1 MFGFLFGSKHKRV
14 INRISKTVDQINSLE
29 SSLEQLNADDLLAK
43 SNELRDQVRSG
54 EALEKVLPQAFA
66 LVRESSKRNLGLRHY
81 DCQLVGGVILNEG
94 KIAEMATGEGKTLVA
109 TLPCY
114 LNALTGKGVYVI
126 TVNEYLAERDANW
139 MRPLFE
145 GLGLTVSHVVPNQS
159 FEEKK
164 NAYQADVVYITN
176 NEAGFDYLRDNMAM
190 DKAHKMQK
198 DLFFAVVDEV
208 DSILI
213 DEARTPLVISG
224 VAEDNSEI
232 YKKIGQ
238 IIPRLKQ
245 EEFDLETGD
254 VFVEGDFQID
264 EKVRSA
270 ELTEKGHEN
279 VERLLV
285 HNGLLKEDDSLYA
298 SENLKLLN
306 MVQSSLRAFNLFEK
320 NTDYLVQN
328 GQVVL
333 IDTNTGRALP
343 GRRLSDGVHQALE
356 LKENVNIQVESQT
369 LASTTFQNFF
379 RLFDKLS
386 GMTGTA
392 ETEAQEFEEIYSL
405 ETIVIPTNLPMIR
418 DDKED
423 KIYLT
428 LEEKYDALV
437 EEIEKINST
446 GAPILVGT
454 ISVETS
460 ELISSKLKQRKIEHN
475 VLNAKQHEREA
486 EIISQAGAQNAVTI
500 ATNMAGRGT
509 DIVLGGNEKDAS
521 FREKVLS
528 LEGLHVIGTERHES
542 RRVDNQLRGRSGRQ
556 GDPGSSQ
563 FFLSLEDSLMKIFA
577 PERVKNLMQSIGG
590 MKKGESIEHR
600 MLTGAIE
607 RAQRRVE
614 GRNFDLRK
622 RILEFDDVL
631 NEQRQVIYSQREEIL
646 QEDDLTEL
654 IDSMRFNEIA
664 DLVYSFLPP
673 SSVESQ
679 WQTDKLKN
687 SLSSDFAFEFDPAQF
702 LDDEKNNQDTLIDEI
717 VSQLKNKYLEKRIEY
732 SEVLP
737 GLEKQIV
744 LQVIDISWKN
754 HINALEYLRQN
765 IGFRSYAGKDPR
777 LEYKREA
784 FEMFEGLLTNINS
797 EAIKFLSKIQIN
809 KEEQTAQESSV
820 IKNTISHKEEIQ
832 SAFDSPQEQVNKN
845 KSEPNEEFSGNRR
858 MRRLQAKAKRKKKID
873 YERS

>member
-145 GLGLTVSHVVPNQS
+145 GLGLTVSHVVPNQN

-528 LEGLHVIGTERHES
+528 LGGLHVIGTERHES

-702 LDDEKNNQDTLIDEI
+702 LDDEKNNQDNLINEI
-717 VSQLKNKYLEKRIEY
+717 VGQLKNKYLEKRIEY
-732 SEVLP
+732 NEVLP

-784 FEMFEGLLTNINS
+784 FEMFEGLLTNINA

-820 IKNTISHKEEIQ
+820 IKNTISHKEEIK
-832 SAFDSPQEQVNKN
+832 SAFDSPQEQVDKN

-858 MRRLQAKAKRKKKID
+858 MRRLQAKAKRKKRK
-873 YERS
+873 

>member
-145 GLGLTVSHVVPNQS
+145 GLGLTVSHVVLNQS

-437 EEIEKINST
+437 EEIEQINST

-528 LEGLHVIGTERHES
+528 LGGLHVIGTERHES

-858 MRRLQAKAKRKKKID
+858 MRRLQAKAKRKKRK
-873 YERS
+873 

>member
-29 SSLEQLNADDLLAK
+29 SSFEQLNADDLLAK
-43 SNELRDQVRSG
+43 SNELKDQVRSG

-254 VFVEGDFQID
+254 VFIEGDFQID

-437 EEIEKINST
+437 EEIEQINST

-528 LEGLHVIGTERHES
+528 LGGLHVIGTERHES

-687 SLSSDFAFEFDPAQF
+687 SLSNDLAFEFDPAQF

-784 FEMFEGLLTNINS
+784 FEMFEGLLTNINA

-858 MRRLQAKAKRKKKID
+858 MRRLQAKAKRKKRK
-873 YERS
+873 

>member
-43 SNELRDQVRSG
+43 SNELRDKVRSG

-528 LEGLHVIGTERHES
+528 LGGLHVIGTERHES

-646 QEDDLTEL
+646 KEDDLTEL

-858 MRRLQAKAKRKKKID
+858 MRRLQAKAKRKKRK
-873 YERS
+873 

>member
-1 MFGFLFGSKHKRV
+1 
-14 INRISKTVDQINSLE
+14 
-29 SSLEQLNADDLLAK
+29 
-43 SNELRDQVRSG
+43 
-54 EALEKVLPQAFA
+54 
-66 LVRESSKRNLGLRHY
+66 
-81 DCQLVGGVILNEG
+81 
-94 KIAEMATGEGKTLVA
+94 MATGEGKTLVA

-528 LEGLHVIGTERHES
+528 LGGLHVIGTERHES

-858 MRRLQAKAKRKKKID
+858 MRRLQAKAKRKKRK
-873 YERS
+873 

>member
-43 SNELRDQVRSG
+43 SNELRDKVRSG

-238 IIPRLKQ
+238 IIPRLKE

-528 LEGLHVIGTERHES
+528 LGGLHVIGTERHES

-809 KEEQTAQESSV
+809 KEELTAQESSV

-858 MRRLQAKAKRKKKID
+858 MRRLQAKAKRKKRK
-873 YERS
+873 

>member
-29 SSLEQLNADDLLAK
+29 PSLEQLNADDLLAK

-528 LEGLHVIGTERHES
+528 LGGLHVIGTERHES

-784 FEMFEGLLTNINS
+784 FEMFEGLLTNINA

-858 MRRLQAKAKRKKKID
+858 MRRLQAKAKRKKRK
-873 YERS
+873 

>member
-14 INRISKTVDQINSLE
+14 ISRISKTVDQINSLE
-29 SSLEQLNADDLLAK
+29 TSLEKLNTDDLLAK
-43 SNELRDQVRSG
+43 SNELRDQIRLG
-54 EALEKVLPQAFA
+54 ETLEKVLPQAYA

-139 MRPLFE
+139 MRPLYE
-145 GLGLTVSHVVPNQS
+145 GLGLTVGHVIPNQS

-190 DKAHKMQK
+190 DSAHKMQK

-224 VAEDNSEI
+224 IAEDNSEI

-238 IIPRLKQ
+238 IIPRLKK
-245 EEFDLETGD
+245 EEFDLESGD
-254 VFVEGDFQID
+254 IFVEGDFQID

-306 MVQSSLRAFNLFEK
+306 MVQSTLRAFNLFEK

-356 LKENVNIQVESQT
+356 LRENVNIQVESQT

-392 ETEAQEFEEIYSL
+392 VTEAQEFEEIYSL

-460 ELISSKLKQRKIEHN
+460 ELISNKLGQKKIEHN

-486 EIISQAGAQNAVTI
+486 EIISQAGAENAVTI

-509 DIVLGGNEKDAS
+509 DIVLGGNENEAS
-521 FREKVLS
+521 YREKVL
-528 LEGLHVIGTERHES
+528 LLGGLHVIGTERHES

-654 IDSMRFNEIA
+654 IDSMRFNEIS
-664 DLVYSFLPP
+664 DLVYLFLPP

-687 SLSSDFAFEFDPAQF
+687 ALSSDFAFEFDPAQF

-717 VSQLKNKYLEKRIEY
+717 VSQLKNKYLDKRIEY

-784 FEMFEGLLTNINS
+784 FEMFEGLLTNINA
-797 EAIKFLSKIQIN
+797 EAVKFLSKVQIN
-809 KEEQTAQESSV
+809 REEKAAQSSSI

-845 KSEPNEEFSGNRR
+845 KSEQNEEFSGNRR
-858 MRRLQAKAKRKKKID
+858 MRRLQAKAKRKK
-873 YERS
+873 RR

>member
-81 DCQLVGGVILNEG
+81 DCQLVGGVILNDG

-437 EEIEKINST
+437 EEIEKINSS

-528 LEGLHVIGTERHES
+528 LGGLHVIGTERHES

-809 KEEQTAQESSV
+809 KEEQTDQESSV

-858 MRRLQAKAKRKKKID
+858 MRRLQAKAKRKKRK
-873 YERS
+873 

>member
-29 SSLEQLNADDLLAK
+29 SSFEQLNADDLLAK
-43 SNELRDQVRSG
+43 SNELKDQVRSG

-254 VFVEGDFQID
+254 VFIEGDFQID

-418 DDKED
+418 DDKDD

-437 EEIEKINST
+437 EEIETINST

-528 LEGLHVIGTERHES
+528 LGGLHVIGTERHES

-654 IDSMRFNEIA
+654 IDSMRFNEIS

-737 GLEKQIV
+737 GLEKQLV

-784 FEMFEGLLTNINS
+784 FEMFEGLLTNINA

-809 KEEQTAQESSV
+809 KEEQPTQESSV

-858 MRRLQAKAKRKKKID
+858 MRRLQAKAKRKKRK
-873 YERS
+873 

>member
-14 INRISKTVDQINSLE
+14 INRISKTVDQINSFE
-29 SSLEQLNADDLLAK
+29 PSLEQLNADDLLAK

-54 EALEKVLPQAFA
+54 EALEKLLPQAFA

-509 DIVLGGNEKDAS
+509 DIVLGGNEEDAS

-528 LEGLHVIGTERHES
+528 LGGLHVIGTERHES

-702 LDDEKNNQDTLIDEI
+702 LDDEKNTQDTLIDEI

-858 MRRLQAKAKRKKKID
+858 MRRLQAKAKRKKRK
-873 YERS
+873 

>member
-54 EALEKVLPQAFA
+54 EALEKLLPQAFA

-437 EEIEKINST
+437 EEIEQINST

-509 DIVLGGNEKDAS
+509 DIVLGGNENDAS

-528 LEGLHVIGTERHES
+528 LGGLHVIGTERHES

-717 VSQLKNKYLEKRIEY
+717 VNQLKNKYLEKRIEY

-784 FEMFEGLLTNINS
+784 FEMFEGLLTNINA

-858 MRRLQAKAKRKKKID
+858 MRRLQAKAKRKKRK
-873 YERS
+873 

>member
-29 SSLEQLNADDLLAK
+29 PSLEQLNADDLLAK

-528 LEGLHVIGTERHES
+528 LGGLHVIGTERHES

-858 MRRLQAKAKRKKKID
+858 MRRLQAKARRKKRK
-873 YERS
+873 

>member
-43 SNELRDQVRSG
+43 SNELRDKVRSG

-437 EEIEKINST
+437 EEIEQINST

-528 LEGLHVIGTERHES
+528 LGGLHVIGTERHES

-654 IDSMRFNEIA
+654 IDSMRFNEIG

-784 FEMFEGLLTNINS
+784 FEMSEGLLTNINA

-858 MRRLQAKAKRKKKID
+858 MRRLQAKAKRKKRK
-873 YERS
+873 

>member
-29 SSLEQLNADDLLAK
+29 TSLEQLNADDLLAK

-54 EALEKVLPQAFA
+54 EALEKLLPQAFA

-164 NAYQADVVYITN
+164 NAYQADIVYITN

-279 VERLLV
+279 VERPLV

-528 LEGLHVIGTERHES
+528 LGGLHVIGTERHES

-858 MRRLQAKAKRKKKID
+858 MRRLQAKAKRKKRK
-873 YERS
+873 

>member
-43 SNELRDQVRSG
+43 SNELRDKVRSG

-428 LEEKYDALV
+428 LEEKYEALV

-528 LEGLHVIGTERHES
+528 LGGLHVIGTERHES

-784 FEMFEGLLTNINS
+784 FEMFEGLLTNINA
-797 EAIKFLSKIQIN
+797 ETIKFLSKIQIN

-858 MRRLQAKAKRKKKID
+858 MRRLQAKAKRKKRK
-873 YERS
+873 

>member
-54 EALEKVLPQAFA
+54 EALEKLLPQAFA

-159 FEEKK
+159 LEEKK

-858 MRRLQAKAKRKKKID
+858 MRRLQAKAKRKKRK
-873 YERS
+873 

>member
-306 MVQSSLRAFNLFEK
+306 MVQSSLRAFYLFEK

-509 DIVLGGNEKDAS
+509 DIVLGGKEKDAS

-858 MRRLQAKAKRKKKID
+858 MRRLQAKAKRKKRK
-873 YERS
+873 

>member
-29 SSLEQLNADDLLAK
+29 SSFEQLNADDLLAK
-43 SNELRDQVRSG
+43 SNELKDQVRSG

-94 KIAEMATGEGKTLVA
+94 RIAEMATGEGKTLVA

-254 VFVEGDFQID
+254 VFIEGDFQID

-418 DDKED
+418 DDKDD

-437 EEIEKINST
+437 EEIETINST

-528 LEGLHVIGTERHES
+528 LGGLHVIGTERHES

-654 IDSMRFNEIA
+654 IDSMRFNEIS

-687 SLSSDFAFEFDPAQF
+687 SLSSDFAFEFDPVQF
-702 LDDEKNNQDTLIDEI
+702 LDDEKNNQDNLIDEI

-784 FEMFEGLLTNINS
+784 FEMFEGLLTNINA
-797 EAIKFLSKIQIN
+797 EAIKFLSKIHIN
-809 KEEQTAQESSV
+809 KEEQPTQESSV

-845 KSEPNEEFSGNRR
+845 KSEPNEELSGNRR
-858 MRRLQAKAKRKKKID
+858 MRRLQAKAKRKKRK
-873 YERS
+873 

>member
-43 SNELRDQVRSG
+43 SNELRDKVRSG
-54 EALEKVLPQAFA
+54 EALEKLLPQAFA

-528 LEGLHVIGTERHES
+528 LGGLHVIGTERHES

-673 SSVESQ
+673 SSLESQ

-702 LDDEKNNQDTLIDEI
+702 LDYEKNNQDTLINEI

-784 FEMFEGLLTNINS
+784 FEMFESLLTNINA

-820 IKNTISHKEEIQ
+820 IKKTISHKEEIQ

-858 MRRLQAKAKRKKKID
+858 MRRLQAKAKRKKRK
-873 YERS
+873 

>member
-14 INRISKTVDQINSLE
+14 INRISRTVDQINSLE

-437 EEIEKINST
+437 EEIEQINST

-509 DIVLGGNEKDAS
+509 DIVLGGNEEDAS

-528 LEGLHVIGTERHES
+528 LGGLHVIGTERHES

-784 FEMFEGLLTNINS
+784 FEMFEGLLTNINA

-858 MRRLQAKAKRKKKID
+858 MRRLQAKAKRKKRK
-873 YERS
+873 

>member
-43 SNELRDQVRSG
+43 SYELRDQVRSG

-528 LEGLHVIGTERHES
+528 LGGLHVIGTERHES

-687 SLSSDFAFEFDPAQF
+687 SLSSDFSFEFDPAQF

-858 MRRLQAKAKRKKKID
+858 MRRLQAKAKRKKRK
-873 YERS
+873 

>member
-29 SSLEQLNADDLLAK
+29 SSFEQLNADDLLAK
-43 SNELRDQVRSG
+43 SNELKDQVRSG

-254 VFVEGDFQID
+254 VFIEGDFQID

-418 DDKED
+418 DDKDD

-437 EEIEKINST
+437 EEIETINST

-528 LEGLHVIGTERHES
+528 LGGLHVIGTERHES

-654 IDSMRFNEIA
+654 IDSMRFNEIS
-664 DLVYSFLPP
+664 DLVYSFLQP

-687 SLSSDFAFEFDPAQF
+687 SLSSDFAFEFDPVQF
-702 LDDEKNNQDTLIDEI
+702 LDDEKNNQDNLIDEI

-732 SEVLP
+732 TEVLP

-784 FEMFEGLLTNINS
+784 FEMFEGLLTNINA

-809 KEEQTAQESSV
+809 KEEQPTQESSV

-858 MRRLQAKAKRKKKID
+858 MRRLQAKAKRKKRK
-873 YERS
+873 

>member
-29 SSLEQLNADDLLAK
+29 PSLEQLNADDLLAK

-54 EALEKVLPQAFA
+54 EALEKLLPQAFA

-164 NAYQADVVYITN
+164 NAYQADIVYITN

-528 LEGLHVIGTERHES
+528 LGGLHVIGTERHES

-784 FEMFEGLLTNINS
+784 FEMFEGLLTNINA

-820 IKNTISHKEEIQ
+820 IKNTISHKE
-832 SAFDSPQEQVNKN
+832 
-845 KSEPNEEFSGNRR
+845 
-858 MRRLQAKAKRKKKID
+858 
-873 YERS
+873 

>member
-797 EAIKFLSKIQIN
+797 ESIKFLSKIQIN

-858 MRRLQAKAKRKKKID
+858 MRRLQAKAKRKKRK
-873 YERS
+873 

>member
-54 EALEKVLPQAFA
+54 EALEKLLPQAFA

-333 IDTNTGRALP
+333 IDTNTGRAFP

-437 EEIEKINST
+437 EEIEQINST

-509 DIVLGGNEKDAS
+509 DIVLGGNEEDAS

-528 LEGLHVIGTERHES
+528 LGGLHVIGTERHES

-784 FEMFEGLLTNINS
+784 FEMFEGLLTNINA

-858 MRRLQAKAKRKKKID
+858 MRRLQAKAKRKKRK
-873 YERS
+873 

>member
-43 SNELRDQVRSG
+43 SNELRDKVRSG
-54 EALEKVLPQAFA
+54 ETLEKVLPQAFA

-114 LNALTGKGVYVI
+114 LNALTGKGTYVI

-418 DDKED
+418 EDKED

-437 EEIEKINST
+437 EEIETINST

-528 LEGLHVIGTERHES
+528 LGGLHVIGTERHES

-858 MRRLQAKAKRKKKID
+858 MRRLQAKAKRKKRK
-873 YERS
+873 

>member
-29 SSLEQLNADDLLAK
+29 SSFEQLNADDLLAK
-43 SNELRDQVRSG
+43 SNELKDQVRSG

-254 VFVEGDFQID
+254 VFTEGDFQID

-418 DDKED
+418 DDKDD

-437 EEIEKINST
+437 EEIETINST

-528 LEGLHVIGTERHES
+528 LGGLHVIGTERHES

-654 IDSMRFNEIA
+654 IDSMRFNEIS

-687 SLSSDFAFEFDPAQF
+687 SLSNDLAFEFDPAQF
-702 LDDEKNNQDTLIDEI
+702 LDDEKNNQDNLIDEI

-784 FEMFEGLLTNINS
+784 FEMFEGLLTNINA

-809 KEEQTAQESSV
+809 KEEQPTQESSV

-832 SAFDSPQEQVNKN
+832 SAFVSPQEQVNKN

-858 MRRLQAKAKRKKKID
+858 MRRLQAKAKRKKRK
-873 YERS
+873 

>member
-285 HNGLLKEDDSLYA
+285 HNGLLKEDDSLYV

-379 RLFDKLS
+379 RLFNKLS

-528 LEGLHVIGTERHES
+528 LGGLHVIGTERHES

-845 KSEPNEEFSGNRR
+845 KSEPNE
-858 MRRLQAKAKRKKKID
+858 
-873 YERS
+873 

>member
-1 MFGFLFGSKHKRV
+1 M
-14 INRISKTVDQINSLE
+14 
-29 SSLEQLNADDLLAK
+29 
-43 SNELRDQVRSG
+43 
-54 EALEKVLPQAFA
+54 
-66 LVRESSKRNLGLRHY
+66 GLRHY

-528 LEGLHVIGTERHES
+528 LGGLHVIGTERHES

-784 FEMFEGLLTNINS
+784 FEMFEGLLTNINA

-858 MRRLQAKAKRKKKID
+858 MRRLQAKAKRKKRK
-873 YERS
+873 

>member
-29 SSLEQLNADDLLAK
+29 SSFEQLNADDLLAK
-43 SNELRDQVRSG
+43 SNELKDQVRSG

-94 KIAEMATGEGKTLVA
+94 RIAEMATGEGKTLVA

-418 DDKED
+418 DDKDD

-437 EEIEKINST
+437 EEIETINST

-528 LEGLHVIGTERHES
+528 LGGLHVIGTERHES

-687 SLSSDFAFEFDPAQF
+687 SLSNDLAFEFDPAQF

-784 FEMFEGLLTNINS
+784 FEMFEGLLTNINA

-809 KEEQTAQESSV
+809 KEEQPTQESSV

-858 MRRLQAKAKRKKKID
+858 MRRLQAKAKRKKRK
-873 YERS
+873 

>member
-1 MFGFLFGSKHKRV
+1 
-14 INRISKTVDQINSLE
+14 
-29 SSLEQLNADDLLAK
+29 
-43 SNELRDQVRSG
+43 
-54 EALEKVLPQAFA
+54 
-66 LVRESSKRNLGLRHY
+66 
-81 DCQLVGGVILNEG
+81 
-94 KIAEMATGEGKTLVA
+94 
-109 TLPCY
+109 
-114 LNALTGKGVYVI
+114 
-126 TVNEYLAERDANW
+126 
-139 MRPLFE
+139 
-145 GLGLTVSHVVPNQS
+145 
-159 FEEKK
+159 
-164 NAYQADVVYITN
+164 
-176 NEAGFDYLRDNMAM
+176 MAM

-437 EEIEKINST
+437 EEIEQINST

-509 DIVLGGNEKDAS
+509 DIVLGGNEKDTS

-528 LEGLHVIGTERHES
+528 LGGLHVIGTERHES

-664 DLVYSFLPP
+664 DLVYSFLP
-673 SSVESQ
+673 
-679 WQTDKLKN
+679 
-687 SLSSDFAFEFDPAQF
+687 
-702 LDDEKNNQDTLIDEI
+702 
-717 VSQLKNKYLEKRIEY
+717 
-732 SEVLP
+732 
-737 GLEKQIV
+737 
-744 LQVIDISWKN
+744 
-754 HINALEYLRQN
+754 
-765 IGFRSYAGKDPR
+765 
-777 LEYKREA
+777 
-784 FEMFEGLLTNINS
+784 LL
-797 EAIKFLSKIQIN
+797 
-809 KEEQTAQESSV
+809 V
-820 IKNTISHKEEIQ
+820 
-832 SAFDSPQEQVNKN
+832 
-845 KSEPNEEFSGNRR
+845 
-858 MRRLQAKAKRKKKID
+858 
-873 YERS
+873 

>member
-1 MFGFLFGSKHKRV
+1 
-14 INRISKTVDQINSLE
+14 
-29 SSLEQLNADDLLAK
+29 
-43 SNELRDQVRSG
+43 
-54 EALEKVLPQAFA
+54 
-66 LVRESSKRNLGLRHY
+66 
-81 DCQLVGGVILNEG
+81 
-94 KIAEMATGEGKTLVA
+94 MATGEGKTLVA

-254 VFVEGDFQID
+254 IFVEGDFQID

-673 SSVESQ
+673 ASVESQ

-732 SEVLP
+732 NEVLP

-858 MRRLQAKAKRKKKID
+858 MRRLQAKAKRKKRK
-873 YERS
+873 

>member
-1 MFGFLFGSKHKRV
+1 
-14 INRISKTVDQINSLE
+14 
-29 SSLEQLNADDLLAK
+29 
-43 SNELRDQVRSG
+43 
-54 EALEKVLPQAFA
+54 
-66 LVRESSKRNLGLRHY
+66 
-81 DCQLVGGVILNEG
+81 
-94 KIAEMATGEGKTLVA
+94 
-109 TLPCY
+109 
-114 LNALTGKGVYVI
+114 
-126 TVNEYLAERDANW
+126 
-139 MRPLFE
+139 MRPLYE
-145 GLGLTVSHVVPNQS
+145 GLGLTVGHVIPNQS

-190 DKAHKMQK
+190 DSAHKMQK

-224 VAEDNSEI
+224 IAEDNSEI

-238 IIPRLKQ
+238 IIPRLKK
-245 EEFDLETGD
+245 EEFDLESGD
-254 VFVEGDFQID
+254 IFVEGDFQID

-306 MVQSSLRAFNLFEK
+306 MVQSTLRAFNLFEK

-356 LKENVNIQVESQT
+356 LRENVNIQVESQT

-392 ETEAQEFEEIYSL
+392 VTEAQEFEEIYSL

-460 ELISSKLKQRKIEHN
+460 ELISNKLAQKKIEHN

-486 EIISQAGAQNAVTI
+486 EIISQAGAENAVTI

-509 DIVLGGNEKDAS
+509 DIVLGGNENKVS
-521 FREKVLS
+521 YREKVLS
-528 LEGLHVIGTERHES
+528 LGGLHVIGTERHES

-654 IDSMRFNEIA
+654 IDSMRFNEIS
-664 DLVYSFLPP
+664 DLVYLFLPP

-687 SLSSDFAFEFDPAQF
+687 ALSSDFAFEFDPAQF

-717 VSQLKNKYLEKRIEY
+717 VSQLKNKYLDKRIEY

-737 GLEKQIV
+737 SLEKQIV

-784 FEMFEGLLTNINS
+784 FEMFEGLLTN
-797 EAIKFLSKIQIN
+797 LSLIHI
-809 KEEQTAQESSV
+809 
-820 IKNTISHKEEIQ
+820 
-832 SAFDSPQEQVNKN
+832 
-845 KSEPNEEFSGNRR
+845 
-858 MRRLQAKAKRKKKID
+858 
-873 YERS
+873 

>member
-29 SSLEQLNADDLLAK
+29 PSLEQLNADDLLAK

-428 LEEKYDALV
+428 LEEKYDAIV

-528 LEGLHVIGTERHES
+528 LGGLHVIGTERHES

-784 FEMFEGLLTNINS
+784 FEMFEGLLTNINA

-858 MRRLQAKAKRKKKID
+858 MRRLQAKAKRKKRK
-873 YERS
+873 

>member
-43 SNELRDQVRSG
+43 SNELRDKVRSG

-238 IIPRLKQ
+238 IIPRLKR

-428 LEEKYDALV
+428 LEEKYEALV

-528 LEGLHVIGTERHES
+528 LGGLHVIGTERHES

-858 MRRLQAKAKRKKKID
+858 MRRLQAKAKRKKRK
-873 YERS
+873 

>member
-29 SSLEQLNADDLLAK
+29 PSLEQLNADDLLAK

-238 IIPRLKQ
+238 IIPSLKQ

-528 LEGLHVIGTERHES
+528 LGGLHVIGTERHES

-809 KEEQTAQESSV
+809 KEEQTDQESSV

-858 MRRLQAKAKRKKKID
+858 MRRLQAKAKRKKRK
-873 YERS
+873 

>member
-460 ELISSKLKQRKIEHN
+460 ALISSKLKERKIEHN

-528 LEGLHVIGTERHES
+528 LGGLHVIGTERHES

-845 KSEPNEEFSGNRR
+845 KSESNEEFSGNRR
-858 MRRLQAKAKRKKKID
+858 MRRLQAKAKRKKRK
-873 YERS
+873 